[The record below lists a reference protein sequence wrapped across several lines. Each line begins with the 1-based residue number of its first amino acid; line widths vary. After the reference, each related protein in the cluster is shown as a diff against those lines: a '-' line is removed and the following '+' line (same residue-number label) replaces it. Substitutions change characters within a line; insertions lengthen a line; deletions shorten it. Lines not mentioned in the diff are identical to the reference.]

1 MRRALVG
8 AAVLLGYGIV
18 AFLLF
23 GLPLILRPGP
33 QFVGEGFDGEIFV
46 WGFGWWPHAIL
57 HGENP
62 FLTHA
67 IWVPNGVNLT
77 WTTTSP
83 GLAALAWPLTGLL
96 GPIGGYNVVSAL
108 LPAVAAWTAYLLCR
122 YVTRA
127 FWPSVVGGFLFGFST
142 YLVAQVRGGH
152 AHMSSVFLLPL
163 VALVVLKFLD
173 QRVSGRRLA
182 VELGLLLAL
191 EVLFS
196 TEVAFTLTLA
206 IVAGVG
212 LGLACVPARRPRL
225 RALIPYLLA
234 AYGVAGLLTAPFL
247 YFAVTGFHHALN
259 TSDVPGDDLLSFA
272 VPTRTTLAFGHWAA
286 GVADRFPGSTPEK
299 GAYLGLP
306 TLLILV
312 LFARERWRTPS
323 GRFLLS
329 ALAVAFVAALGAK
342 LSVAGREVVALPW
355 DLVRTLPLFD
365 NVITG
370 RLAVYV
376 SLLAAVMVALWAAA
390 RRSGIVYWT
399 LPLLAALALIPDP
412 RAASFTTTYEMPAF
426 FTDSAYH
433 GCLRPDENIL
443 LIPQPPQTLWQAADG
458 FRFNLAGGYVGPGAI
473 PESYTHPESYYAIV
487 QGMHIGLRNLGLLR
501 SFVRSKHVTSI
512 VIKRGD
518 GKFYRRALS
527 LLAPPQRVGGVVIY
541 HLSGA
546 PPACPGR

>member
-1 MRRALVG
+1 
-8 AAVLLGYGIV
+8 V

-23 GLPLILRPGP
+23 GLPLIVRPGP

-46 WGFGWWPHAIL
+46 WGFGWLPHAIS
-57 HGENP
+57 HAENP
-62 FLTHA
+62 FVTRA
-67 IWVPNGVNLT
+67 IWIPDGVNLT

-83 GLAALAWPLTGLL
+83 GLAALAWPLTALV
-96 GPIGGYNVVSAL
+96 GPIGSYNAVAAL
-108 LPAVAAWTAYLLCR
+108 LPAAAAWTGYLLCR
-122 YVTRA
+122 YITRA
-127 FWPSVVGGFLFGFST
+127 FWPSVVGGFLFGFSS
-142 YLVAQVRGGH
+142 YVVAQVRGGH

-163 VALVVLKFLD
+163 AALVILRFLD
-173 QRVSGRRLA
+173 QKVSGRRLA
-182 VELGLLLAL
+182 VELGVLLAL

-196 TEVAFTLTLA
+196 TEVTFTLTLA
-206 IVAGVG
+206 ILAGVA
-212 LGLACVPARRPRL
+212 LGFAFVPARRPRL
-225 RALIPYLLA
+225 RALIPHLLA
-234 AYGVAGLLTAPFL
+234 AYVVAGVLTAPFL
-247 YFAVTGFHHALN
+247 YFAVTDFHSALN
-259 TSDVPGDDLLSFA
+259 TSDIPGDDLLNFV
-272 VPTRTTLAFGHWAA
+272 VPTRATLAFGHWASNLSS
-286 GVADRFPGSTPEK
+286 RFPGSTPEK

-306 TLLILV
+306 TLLVIV

-329 ALAVAFVAALGAK
+329 ALAVALLAALGAK

-376 SLLAAVMVALWAAA
+376 TLLAALVVALWTAA
-390 RRSGIVYWT
+390 RRSGPLYWA
-399 LPLLAALALIPDP
+399 LPLLAMIALVPNP
-412 RAASFTTTYEMPAF
+412 RAAGFTTTYEMPVF

-433 GCLRPDENIL
+433 GCLRPNENIL
-443 LIPQPPQTLWQAADG
+443 LIPQPTQTLWQAADG

-501 SFVRSKHVTSI
+501 SFVRAKHVTSI

-527 LLAPPQRVGGVVIY
+527 TLAPRQRVGGVVIY
-541 HLSGA
+541 HLTGPTPTCIPSS
-546 PPACPGR
+546 R